1 MQTPVHHGHRLNGQG
16 AVIREDFCSFCG
28 GTDTINKQGVQET
41 MVSCAAC
48 GRSGHPTCLNMLTPK
63 LRKRVMMY
71 DWHCIE
77 CKMCEQCEIKGDDS
91 RLMFCDTCDRGWHS
105 YCLNPPLAK
114 PPKGSWH
121 CPKCLSPPAVSSAS
135 ISNPRSAARPSKSRP
150 QPSKPGKARPA
161 STPNPSSNRRRPKQ
175 SLAGDDALFTSHR
188 IKVKIPNPDSQYRDS
203 EEGRGTPMIVRLKV
217 PKRPVEEEPEE
228 EKVPYG
234 GVITGDDA
242 DTTRTKITKSDKEAY
257 EMARKVAE
265 KQLGGPIPARETSR
279 PGSPISM
286 ASPSGKVT
294 PSSKF
299 PATSRPLRDRLLHQT
314 LPEAYPFPSTPGPS
328 TPGPTQEIT
337 PWTGSARLEKI
348 KTIRFGQY
356 DINTWYSAPYP
367 EEYAYVPDGRLWLCE
382 FCLKYMKSGFAATR
396 HRLKC
401 KSRHPPGDEIYREGA
416 VSVFEV
422 DGRKNKIYCQNLCLL
437 AKMFLDHK
445 TLYYDVEPFLF
456 YVMTEVDELGARFV
470 GYFSKEKR
478 SMDNNVS
485 CIMTLPVRQRKGW
498 GQLLIDFSYLLSKK
512 EGRTGSP
519 EKPLSGLGA
528 VSYKSYWRFTVF
540 KYLLSAISPPSNH
553 TLELPRIPD
562 VTPGPTSE
570 FDFKCNPDTKPI
582 PPRITSNDISKA
594 TSMTL
599 EDIFSTLSAE
609 GMINVLDDLTAD
621 AIGKTPSRARARGRS
636 RGRPN
641 VNRRKADPNGSG
653 TPDPQS
659 HQDEDDHVKI
669 PKRYEILLDKAYIQA
684 VVEKHEKKGYLKL
697 VPERLKYHPFLVA
710 RQTEEPGSGGKNREE
725 EDGNEEEG
733 EEDKG
738 NEDESENGVVRFV
751 DSIAEAAHII
761 AQSHKHL
768 HPVPPSTVSCTSHH
782 PVYPIPTPK
791 HNPIPDPNTTSPARN
806 LRKRKSDIAL
816 ETPVRQ
822 LRSRDSMRGGMGTS
836 PRTLR
841 KRNAVALGEG
851 IAEEGEGN
859 QAFSKL
865 NRLPVKSVAHF
876 ADTEIPIDPALLE
889 ESITLDPIMYGSV
902 GEERYDDDA
911 EGEDYIGEDDD
922 AEGEEYIGEEEDAEG
937 EEDAE
942 YIDYDV

>member
-1 MQTPVHHGHRLNGQG
+1 MQTPVHHGHRLNRH
-16 AVIREDFCSFCG
+16 ATVVREDFCSFCG
-28 GTDTINKQGVQET
+28 GTDAVNKQGVQET

-77 CKMCEQCEIKGDDS
+77 CKTCEQCEIKGDDS

-121 CPKCLSPPAVSSAS
+121 CPKCLSPPAVSSVS
-135 ISNPRSAARPSKSRP
+135 ISNPRSAGRPPKSHPRL
-150 QPSKPGKARPA
+150 SKPGKVQPA
-161 STPNPSSNRRRPKQ
+161 NTPNASSSRRRPKQ

-188 IKVKIPNPDSQYRDS
+188 IKVKVPNPNSQYRDS
-203 EEGRGTPMIVRLKV
+203 EEGRATPMIVRLKV

-228 EKVPYG
+228 KKIPYG

-242 DTTRTKITKSDKEAY
+242 DTTRTKITEADKEAY
-257 EMARKVAE
+257 QMARKAAE
-265 KQLGGPIPARETSR
+265 KQLGGPVPAWETPR
-279 PGSPISM
+279 PASPM
-286 ASPSGKVT
+286 PMVSPSGKAT

-314 LPEAYPFPSTPGPS
+314 LPNANPFPSNPGPS
-328 TPGPTQEIT
+328 TPGVTQEVT
-337 PWTGSARLEKI
+337 PWTGGTRLEKI
-348 KTIRFGQY
+348 KTIRFGPY
-356 DINTWYSAPYP
+356 DISTWYSAPYP

-528 VSYKSYWRFTVF
+528 VSYKSYWRLTVF
-540 KYLLSAISPPSNH
+540 RYLLNAVSPSSNG
-553 TLELPRIPD
+553 TLELPTISD

-570 FDFKCNPDTKPI
+570 LDFNSNPETKPT
-582 PPRITSNDISKA
+582 PLRITSKDISKA

-599 EDIFSTLSAE
+599 EDIFATLSAE
-609 GMINVLDDLTAD
+609 GMINVLDDLTVD
-621 AIGKTPSRARARGRS
+621 AIGKTPSHARARGRS
-636 RGRPN
+636 RGRPS

-653 TPDPQS
+653 TPDPQI
-659 HQDEDDHVKI
+659 HQDEDEQVKL

-710 RQTEEPGSGGKNREE
+710 RQTEEPESGEKEEDEDE
-725 EDGNEEEG
+725 EDGD
-733 EEDKG
+733 EEDKKKD
-738 NEDESENGVVRFV
+738 DESQSGVVRFV

-761 AQSHKHL
+761 AQSHARL
-768 HPVPPSTVSCTSHH
+768 HSVPSPIISRASHH
-782 PVYPIPTPK
+782 PFYPTPTLNR
-791 HNPIPDPNTTSPARN
+791 NPIPNLNTTSPARN
-806 LRKRKSDIAL
+806 LRKRKSDVAL
-816 ETPVRQ
+816 ETPVRK
-822 LRSRDSMRGGMGTS
+822 LRNRDNIRGGMGTS
-836 PRTLR
+836 PLRART
-841 KRNAVALGEG
+841 AVTLGEG
-851 IAEEGEGN
+851 IAEEEEEN
-859 QAFSKL
+859 QGLSKL
-865 NRLPVKSVAHF
+865 NQLPVKPITQF
-876 ADTEIPIDPALLE
+876 ADGEIPIDPALLE
-889 ESITLDPIMYGSV
+889 ESTTLDPSMYDSV
-902 GEERYDDDA
+902 GEEGYDDDVEGEEYVGEEDDA
-911 EGEDYIGEDDD
+911 EGEDYIGE
-922 AEGEEYIGEEEDAEG
+922 EEDAEG
-937 EEDAE
+937 EADEE